1 MRHPNTVHHYRIPAI
16 LAFITVA
23 VILAFA
29 AAMTVSAQSG
39 APDWRQAPTGLSV
52 TTGNEAGKLD
62 INWDTSSQDTKTL
75 SDYRVTWTPDGEAFK
90 HWGETDWNAFPSTN
104 ELTLTGL
111 NAGATYQVKV
121 RARYDDNKRSK
132 WSAVVTAQSGVTPN
146 AAATGQPI
154 ISGTAQV
161 RQTLTAGT
169 SSIADDNGLTNVVF
183 SHHWLRNSDDTNTD
197 VSGATA
203 KTYVLSNADLEHSI
217 KVRVSFTDDDGYTE
231 TVTNKATAVVVT
243 PPNVTPTGLPTITGT
258 AEAR

>member
-29 AAMTVSAQSG
+29 AAMTVSAQSDD
-39 APDWRQAPTGLSV
+39 PDWRQAPTGLSV
-52 TTGNEAGKLD
+52 TAGDEAGKLD

-75 SDYRVTWTPDGEAFK
+75 SDYRVTWKPDGEAFK
-90 HWGETDWNAFPSTN
+90 HWGDTDWNAFPSTN

-111 NAGATYQVKV
+111 NTGATYQVKV

-146 AAATGQPI
+146 TAATGQPI
-154 ISGTAQV
+154 INGTAQV
-161 RQTLTAGT
+161 RQTLTAVT
-169 SSIADDNGLTNVVF
+169 SSIADDNGLTNMTF
-183 SHHWLRNSDDTNTD
+183 SHQWLRNSDDTNTD

-203 KTYVLSNADLEHSI
+203 KTYVLSNADLAHSI

-231 TVTNKATAVVVT
+231 TVTSKATAVVVV
-243 PPNVTPTGLPTITGT
+243 PPNVAPTGLPTITGT

>member
-29 AAMTVSAQSG
+29 AAMTVSAQSDD
-39 APDWRQAPTGLSV
+39 PDWRQAPTGLSV
-52 TTGNEAGKLD
+52 TAGDEAGKLG

-75 SDYRVTWTPDGEAFK
+75 SDYRVTWKPDGEAFK
-90 HWGETDWNAFPSTN
+90 HWGDTDWNAFPSTN

-111 NAGATYQVKV
+111 NTGATYQVKV

-146 AAATGQPI
+146 TAATGQPI
-154 ISGTAQV
+154 INGTAQV

-169 SSIADDNGLTNVVF
+169 SSIADDNGLTNMTF
-183 SHHWLRNSDDTNTD
+183 SHQWLRNSDDTNHRR
-197 VSGATA
+197 
-203 KTYVLSNADLEHSI
+203 LRSNSQDL
-217 KVRVSFTDDDGYTE
+217 R
-231 TVTNKATAVVVT
+231 
-243 PPNVTPTGLPTITGT
+243 PQQ
-258 AEAR
+258 R